1 MEKVIIHNHIDDI
14 SYAFTLAEVAY
25 REYIASE
32 EYDEHDDLKFDF
44 NGSRNI
50 IAVARRNEKS
60 VTIVVK
66 EKKANKTV
74 FYTDND
80 GECHEAEI
88 ESIDGDY
95 CVISFKGQTLRVSK
109 DELDW
114 EE

>member
-1 MEKVIIHNHIDDI
+1 M
-14 SYAFTLAEVAY
+14 
-25 REYIASE
+25 
-32 EYDEHDDLKFDF
+32 
-44 NGSRNI
+44 
-50 IAVARRNEKS
+50 
-60 VTIVVK
+60 
-66 EKKANKTV
+66 NKTV
-74 FYTDND
+74 FYYDND